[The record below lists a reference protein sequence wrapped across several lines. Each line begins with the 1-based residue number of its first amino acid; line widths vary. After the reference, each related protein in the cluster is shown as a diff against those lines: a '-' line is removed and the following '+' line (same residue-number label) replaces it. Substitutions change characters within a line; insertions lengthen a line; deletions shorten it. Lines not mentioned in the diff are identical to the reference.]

1 MEKHKYERYGDTFIL
16 TWPGRG
22 IAFGI
27 NRLNESKYG
36 YGLSAYLTVEAITA
50 ETRGIA
56 FGPVILA
63 LENVKAQREMA
74 ETLSERVNGM
84 DRATWLTLVATAC
97 SKVSQEWRAG
107 SPTVDLRD
115 TTEEAAPVEFVWDRM
130 VPKGET
136 TILYGDGECVA
147 AGTMIQGPDGDHPVE
162 VLAEQGKPIRVWTL
176 GQDGPGWAW
185 ASAPWRKGRAEL
197 LRFTLDNGQEITVAG
212 RHRFLTLDGWA
223 FASGVGVGER
233 IAVSVRDRRQTT
245 LDNDQPVSRQDAQ
258 RCYETAAGYPGD
270 YWSDSRQCDQPLR
283 PALTCDLAPSPSPGG
298 ALAHSRDDW
307 RPGGRASSVARS
319 HETQCGHHASC
330 GSDAVVPMPSA
341 VGFHVA
347 ASHAI
352 RHYASSLDQRP
363 SRQEF
368 AAAQPTVEYPRSG
381 IRSSLA
387 PDHVAPKSSLP
398 PLESLTYASVVSIT
412 IEGIGDYY
420 DLTVPGTANYLA
432 NGVWNHNSAKS
443 LMALMLSVSHTLG
456 LPTPWGPAPAVGRVM
471 YCDWETS
478 GRTVGSRLRRVCAGM
493 GVSVPSILYRQC
505 LRPLHDELP
514 SILEDISR
522 KGITL
527 VVIDSIGFAVTG
539 SLIDDDTARSAIS
552 DLRQMECTRLVVGHV
567 SADTAKN
574 PNNKAAP
581 FGSRFF
587 WNGMRQG
594 IELRRSKEGL
604 SGDDDVIDLGMY
616 PRKGND
622 GRKHREVAIRVA
634 FDGLAG
640 PIVFD
645 EQELIDVPDL
655 AQGQSLPT
663 RLRQLLKRGKAS
675 VNDLAEALDEKPEKI
690 RTTLNR
696 MPDAIALEPGGGR
709 NNPGTWGLKALGT

>member
-1 MEKHKYERYGDTFIL
+1 
-16 TWPGRG
+16 
-22 IAFGI
+22 
-27 NRLNESKYG
+27 
-36 YGLSAYLTVEAITA
+36 
-50 ETRGIA
+50 
-56 FGPVILA
+56 
-63 LENVKAQREMA
+63 
-74 ETLSERVNGM
+74 
-84 DRATWLTLVATAC
+84 
-97 SKVSQEWRAG
+97 
-107 SPTVDLRD
+107 
-115 TTEEAAPVEFVWDRM
+115 
-130 VPKGET
+130 
-136 TILYGDGECVA
+136 
-147 AGTMIQGPDGDHPVE
+147 
-162 VLAEQGKPIRVWTL
+162 
-176 GQDGPGWAW
+176 
-185 ASAPWRKGRAEL
+185 
-197 LRFTLDNGQEITVAG
+197 
-212 RHRFLTLDGWA
+212 
-223 FASGVGVGER
+223 
-233 IAVSVRDRRQTT
+233 
-245 LDNDQPVSRQDAQ
+245 
-258 RCYETAAGYPGD
+258 
-270 YWSDSRQCDQPLR
+270 
-283 PALTCDLAPSPSPGG
+283 
-298 ALAHSRDDW
+298 
-307 RPGGRASSVARS
+307 
-319 HETQCGHHASC
+319 
-330 GSDAVVPMPSA
+330 
-341 VGFHVA
+341 
-347 ASHAI
+347 
-352 RHYASSLDQRP
+352 
-363 SRQEF
+363 
-368 AAAQPTVEYPRSG
+368 
-381 IRSSLA
+381 
-387 PDHVAPKSSLP
+387 
-398 PLESLTYASVVSIT
+398 
-412 IEGIGDYY
+412 
-420 DLTVPGTANYLA
+420 
-432 NGVWNHNSAKS
+432 
-443 LMALMLSVSHTLG
+443 
-456 LPTPWGPAPAVGRVM
+456 
-471 YCDWETS
+471 
-478 GRTVGSRLRRVCAGM
+478 M